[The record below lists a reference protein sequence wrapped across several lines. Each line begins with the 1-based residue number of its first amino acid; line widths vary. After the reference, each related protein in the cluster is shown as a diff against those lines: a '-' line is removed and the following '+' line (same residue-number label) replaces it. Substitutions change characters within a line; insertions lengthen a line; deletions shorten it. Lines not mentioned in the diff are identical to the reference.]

1 MRAPDFWYREG
12 VGRDAAPV
20 LRGMLA
26 PIAAAYAW
34 AGARRIAATTPTK
47 VAARVICIGN
57 LTMGGAGKTPIAR
70 AVRAILGE
78 GAHTLSRG
86 YGGRLKG
93 PHRVVMTDAAA
104 DVGDE
109 PLLHAAD
116 GPAWIARD
124 RVAGAQAAIA
134 SGAQTLILDDGFQN
148 PSLAKD
154 LSILVFD
161 AGAGV
166 GNGRIFPAGPLREP
180 LAQGLPRAQAAA
192 VFRASASAD
201 RTRPAYLEGFAQPI
215 FDAWLEAAAP
225 PPPGPL
231 LAFAGIARP
240 EKFFDTVKDLGGD
253 LLDGASFPDHHPFA
267 PSELENLA
275 RHAEHHGAILI
286 TTEKDAVR
294 LPPPWRAKVAVLPVK
309 ARFADEAAFAAF
321 VRAP

>member
-1 MRAPDFWYREG
+1 MRAPDFWYRQG
-12 VGRDAAPV
+12 IGREAAPG
-20 LRGMLA
+20 LRAMLA
-26 PIAAAYAW
+26 PMAAAYAW
-34 AGARRIAATTPTK
+34 AGARRIATTTPVR
-47 VAARVICIGN
+47 VAARVICVGN

-86 YGGRLKG
+86 YGGLLRG
-93 PHRVVMTDAAA
+93 PHRVAAPDSAA

-109 PLLHAAD
+109 PRLHAAD

-124 RVAGAQAAIA
+124 RLAGAQAAIA
-134 SGAQTLILDDGFQN
+134 AGAQTLILDDGFQN

-166 GNGRIFPAGPLREP
+166 GNGRVFPAGPLREP
-180 LAQGLPRAQAAA
+180 LARGLPRAQAAV
-192 VFRASASAD
+192 VFRASSLAD
-201 RTRPAYLEGFAQPI
+201 RARPAYLEGFDKPV
-215 FDAWLEAAAP
+215 FDAWLEAIAP

-240 EKFFDTVKDLGGD
+240 EKFYDTIKALGGD
-253 LLDGASFPDHHPFA
+253 LLDGASFPDHHPFVA
-267 PSELENLA
+267 SELESLA
-275 RHAEHHGAILI
+275 RHAAHHGAALI

-294 LPPPWRAKVAVLPVK
+294 LPPGWRDKVAVLPVR

-321 VRAP
+321 VRVS